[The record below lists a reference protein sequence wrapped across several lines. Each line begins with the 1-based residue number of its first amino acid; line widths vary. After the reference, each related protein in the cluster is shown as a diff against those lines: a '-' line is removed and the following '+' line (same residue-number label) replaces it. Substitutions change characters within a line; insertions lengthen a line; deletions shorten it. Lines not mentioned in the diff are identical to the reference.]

1 MRVCSRHCVP
11 VFHDHADAPA
21 SSGQSLVQAL
31 KADTLSLIAWQV
43 GMYGWMALMRFVIF
57 GKELPKTD
65 PSFWFLMQIGMA
77 ATPAPKSATSRS
89 GSNIGCRGH
98 DSRSKM
104 KSKLLKTRRSDGELR
119 HLSRYCIVQFPKSY
133 AIGIT
138 IGIAVL
144 VVVVLIGLYF
154 YMQLSLHD

>member
-77 ATPAPKSATSRS
+77 ATPGQTKERNVT
-89 GSNIGCRGH
+89 
-98 DSRSKM
+98 
-104 KSKLLKTRRSDGELR
+104 LR
-119 HLSRYCIVQFPKSY
+119 K
-133 AIGIT
+133 
-138 IGIAVL
+138 
-144 VVVVLIGLYF
+144 
-154 YMQLSLHD
+154 